1 MSSPTQPT
9 PASLG
14 LSLPPEWA
22 PHAATWTS
30 WPFDEALWVGHLDG
44 VRAEF
49 ADLVA
54 TIARFEPVNLNV
66 RDEEAE
72 ADAKERIGAAAA
84 RLQGADAA
92 TVLANVTY
100 HRLLLNDVWF
110 RDNGPLFV
118 REGASDLSPDGAPG
132 TGPDSAPGGRPG
144 SAPGRVAMTDWGF
157 NAWGE
162 KYSPWSDDDRAP
174 ATLAARL
181 VMRRFV
187 APAIMEGGSLE
198 VNGRGVCLTTRSC
211 LLEPNRNPDLGAA
224 EIELLLRDYLGIK
237 QLVWLE
243 DGLEGDHTDG
253 HIDTIVRFTDDDT
266 IVCSV
271 EPRADDPNHA
281 TMARNLAQLRA
292 LRRVDGTPYRVVELP
307 LPLRRLELEDG
318 RLPPTYANFYIG
330 NGFVVVPQYAD
341 ANDEAALAILRP
353 LFPGREVIGL
363 SAVSLITGGGAF
375 HCVTQQQPQ
384 GEVYRA

>member
-1 MSSPTQPT
+1 M
-9 PASLG
+9 
-14 LSLPPEWA
+14 PPEWA
-22 PHAATWTS
+22 PHESTWTS
-30 WPFDEALWVGHLDG
+30 WPFDDELWVGHLDG
-44 VRAEF
+44 VRRDF
-49 ADLVA
+49 AGLVA

-66 RDEEAE
+66 RDEETE
-72 ADAKERIGAAAA
+72 ADARTRI
-84 RLQGADAA
+84 ADAA
-92 TVLANVTY
+92 QRLDLSTAEAVTANVTY
-100 HRLLLNDVWF
+100 HRLPLNDVWF

-118 REGASDLSPDGAPG
+118 QEGVRDKAVPRGTAAARRGAASDEPVR
-132 TGPDSAPGGRPG
+132 T
-144 SAPGRVAMTDWGF
+144 PGRVALTDWGF

-162 KYSPWSDDDRAP
+162 KYAPWTDDDRAP

-181 VMRRFV
+181 NMKRFAV
-187 APAIMEGGSLE
+187 PAIMEGGSLE
-198 VNGRGVCLTTRSC
+198 VNGHGVCLTTRSC

-224 EIELLLRDYLGIK
+224 EIELLLRDHLGIT

-271 EPRADDPNHA
+271 EPREDDPNHA

-292 LRRVDGTPYRVVELP
+292 LRRADGTPYRVVELP
-307 LPLRRLELEDG
+307 LPLRRMELEGD
-318 RLPPTYANFYIG
+318 RLPPTYANFYVG

-341 ANDEAALAILRP
+341 ANDEAALAVLRP
-353 LFPGREVIGL
+353 LFPDREVIGL
-363 SAVSLITGGGAF
+363 SAESLITGGGAF
-375 HCVTQQQPQ
+375 HCVTQQQPR

>member
-1 MSSPTQPT
+1 M
-9 PASLG
+9 
-14 LSLPPEWA
+14 PPEWA

-30 WPFDEALWVGHLDG
+30 WPFDDVLWVGHLNG

-66 RDEEAE
+66 RDVEAE
-72 ADAKERIGAAAA
+72 TDAKERVGAAAA
-84 RLQGADAA
+84 GLHGAEAES
-92 TVLANVTY
+92 VLANVTY
-100 HRLLLNDVWF
+100 HQLPLNDVWF

-118 REGASDLSPDGAPG
+118 QEGARDGSTERAPA
-132 TGPDSAPGGRPG
+132 TRL
-144 SAPGRVAMTDWGF
+144 GRVALTDWGF

-162 KYSPWSDDDRAP
+162 KYSPWTDDDRAP

-181 VMRRFV
+181 GMRRFV

-198 VNGRGVCLTTRSC
+198 INGHGVCLTTRSC

-224 EIELLLRDYLGIK
+224 EIELLLRDYLGITR
-237 QLVWLE
+237 LVWLE
-243 DGLEGDHTDG
+243 EGLEGDHTDG

-271 EPRADDPNHA
+271 EPRVDDPNHA
-281 TMARNLAQLRA
+281 TMARNLDQLRA
-292 LRRVDGTPYRVVELP
+292 LRRADGTPYRVVELP
-307 LPLRRLELEDG
+307 LPLRRMELEG
-318 RLPPTYANFYIG
+318 ERLPPTYANFYVG

-341 ANDEAALAILRP
+341 VNDEVALSILRP
-353 LFPGREVIGL
+353 LFSGREVIGL
-363 SAVSLITGGGAF
+363 SAENLITGGGAF
-375 HCVTQQQPQ
+375 HCVTQQQPL
-384 GEVYRA
+384 GEVFRA

>member
-1 MSSPTQPT
+1 MSSAIQPT

-22 PHAATWTS
+22 PHASTWTS
-30 WPFDEALWVGHLDG
+30 WPFDDALWVGHLAG
-44 VRAEF
+44 VRTEF

-66 RDEEAE
+66 RDEETEEDAKVRIEEAAAKLHGAE
-72 ADAKERIGAAAA
+72 AEA
-84 RLQGADAA
+84 
-92 TVLANVTY
+92 VVANVTY
-100 HRLLLNDVWF
+100 HRLPLNDVWF

-118 REGASDLSPDGAPG
+118 KERARALAGDGAPG
-132 TGPDSAPGGRPG
+132 TAPGSGD
-144 SAPGRVAMTDWGF
+144 SRVALTDWGF

-181 VMRRFV
+181 GMRRFV

-211 LLEPNRNPDLGAA
+211 LLEPNRNPDLSAA
-224 EIELLLRDYLGIK
+224 EIELLLRDYLGIR

-243 DGLEGDHTDG
+243 EGLEGDHTDG

-271 EPRADDPNHA
+271 EPRVADPNHA
-281 TMARNLAQLRA
+281 TMARNLEQLRA
-292 LRRVDGTPYRVVELP
+292 LRKADGTPYRVVELP
-307 LPLRRLELEDG
+307 LPVRRMELEG
-318 RLPPTYANFYIG
+318 ERLPPTYANFYVG
-330 NGFVVVPQYAD
+330 NGFVVVPRYD
-341 ANDEAALAILRP
+341 DVNDEPALEVLRP
-353 LFPGREVIGL
+353 LFPERQVIGL
-363 SAVSLITGGGAF
+363 SAASLITGGGAF
-375 HCVTQQQPQ
+375 HCVTQQQPD

>member
-1 MSSPTQPT
+1 MSSPSQPT

-30 WPFDEALWVGHLDG
+30 WPFDDALWVGHLEG
-44 VRAEF
+44 VRTEF

-54 TIARFEPVNLNV
+54 TIARYEPVNLNV

-72 ADAKERIGAAAA
+72 SDAKRRIGAASA
-84 RLQGADAA
+84 RLHGTTAGS
-92 TVLANVTY
+92 VLAKVTY
-100 HRLLLNDVWF
+100 HRLPLNDVWF

-118 REGASDLSPDGAPG
+118 QEGVRNPATDVATGTPSASA
-132 TGPDSAPGGRPG
+132 A
-144 SAPGRVAMTDWGF
+144 GRVALTDWGF
-157 NAWGE
+157 NAWGQ
-162 KYSPWSDDDRAP
+162 KYFPWSDDDRAP

-181 VMRRFV
+181 GMRHFV

-198 VNGRGVCLTTRSC
+198 INGRGVCLTTRSC
-211 LLEPNRNPDLGAA
+211 LLEPNRNPELSAA
-224 EIELLLRDYLGIK
+224 QIEQLLRDYLGIT

-253 HIDTIVRFTDDDT
+253 HIDTIVRFTSDDT

-271 EPRADDPNHA
+271 EPRPEDPNHA

-292 LRRVDGTPYRVVELP
+292 LTRADGTPYSIVELP
-307 LPLRRLELEDG
+307 LPLKRMELEG
-318 RLPPTYANFYIG
+318 ERLPPTYANFYVG

-363 SAVSLITGGGAF
+363 SAENLITGGGAF
-375 HCVTQQQPQ
+375 HCVTQQQPL
-384 GEVYRA
+384 GEVFRA